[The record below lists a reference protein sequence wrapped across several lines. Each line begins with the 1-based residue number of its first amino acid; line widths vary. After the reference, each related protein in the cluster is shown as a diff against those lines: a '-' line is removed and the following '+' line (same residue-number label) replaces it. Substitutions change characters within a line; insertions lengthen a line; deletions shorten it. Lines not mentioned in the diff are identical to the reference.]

1 MEKKEREIND
11 NLRVQEVKEIQ
22 ALTGSTGAIEAL
34 TRLLGYNGNTFYYT
48 KVLPVRVAAVDLDVF
63 NSEVIRLANYCRR
76 KGYKPMYVVYRL
88 GDKMKEVV
96 A

>member
-1 MEKKEREIND
+1 MKSEAEIKETERVEQVVEI
-11 NLRVQEVKEIQ
+11 K

-34 TRLLGYNGNTFYYT
+34 SKLLGYNGNTFYYT
-48 KVLPVRVAAVDLDVF
+48 KVLPVRVATVDLDVF

-76 KGYKPMYVVYRL
+76 KGYKPYYVVARL
-88 GDKMKEVV
+88 GDKLKQIT